1 MLIHLKNIHH
11 KAKECD
17 EIMKRTSRSLEG
29 LTEAKVSACSQE
41 ATYESAMKV
50 YKIFAQVTGVIL
62 TAAFVISKIF

>member
-1 MLIHLKNIHH
+1 MKF
-11 KAKECD
+11 
-17 EIMKRTSRSLEG
+17 MKRTSRSLEG